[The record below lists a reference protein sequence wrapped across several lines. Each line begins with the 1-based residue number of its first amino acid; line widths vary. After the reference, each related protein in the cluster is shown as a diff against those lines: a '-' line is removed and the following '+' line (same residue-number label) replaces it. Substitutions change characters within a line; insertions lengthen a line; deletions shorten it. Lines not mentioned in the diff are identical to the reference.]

1 MKETDRQ
8 RQTGK
13 RDIQRQIYVDTET
26 DRHRDREYRETDR
39 QRQTDI
45 QLRDI

>member
-26 DRHRDREYRETDR
+26 DIETENPNWNAKPYFTR
-39 QRQTDI
+39 I
-45 QLRDI
+45 VI